1 MCFTRYLRL
10 ARFPQ
15 VSFVMFTFGS
25 IFTPLQSDLCYSCL
39 GQNLHNESSRV
50 RLVKIREVFNLI
62 YLRLNIV
69 IVIFF
74 NFQNLFYK
82 FLLVN
87 IVYFANPGS
96 FPVKNSDIR
105 TRHKLFFF
113 EFWIFAKEVIELM
126 NYMLSISSLWITF
139 TKKFTRIFYFH
150 LSFSFFL
157 NDFNIQTL

>member
-15 VSFVMFTFGS
+15 VSFLMFTFGS
-25 IFTPLQSDLCYSCL
+25 IFTPLQSDLCYFMFGPKS
-39 GQNLHNESSRV
+39 SSRV

-157 NDFNIQTL
+157 NDFSIQTL